1 MEMLDYG
8 THVVAGV
15 TPGKGG
21 GEVCGLPVYNTVAE
35 ALRAHPE
42 INTSLVSVPREGTK
56 DAALEAIA
64 HPGIRLVNI
73 LTEGV
78 PRRDAAEIVQFA
90 RDRGVRVIGPASVG
104 IINPV
109 ERVKVGAIGGNDPGV
124 FYPGEIAVFSKSG
137 GMCLSIA
144 IEIFNTLGYGTSIV
158 VGIGGD
164 RISGTSFR
172 DLLELIR
179 DDKDTVMVILN
190 SEIGGDYEE
199 EAARYIQETHY
210 PKPVVAR
217 LTGIG
222 AQKIFPRGSRMG
234 HAGAIIGEGRFGT
247 YESKV
252 EAFEKARALRSPK
265 TSEELVAFVER
276 AMPHRG
282 PDFEVAVSKEFELVS
297 ISKTKLEN
305 LKNQVRAV
313 QLRTHLSQLVDGTP
327 YFRGHPLPQL
337 MRQASLP
344 RMIFEALTKKDADA
358 DQAARLARD
367 LVFCARNCPVAPSAR
382 NAAVASFRGGSPI
395 NAAVSAG
402 LLTLDA
408 LNHDALAASLQG
420 RYSPMQADAL
430 ALVPQVIEI
439 VACILGNTL
448 SWNKEESIECTA
460 FRAWPGGS
468 RRTRR
473 PTCCGPSS
481 SRASTILRPRPPRW
495 PPSRPFPAAIPS
507 RPRWPRESPR
517 WAMPT
522 PAPARGPRES

>member
-1 MEMLDYG
+1 MSILIDRQTRILIQGITGKQGRKVSMEMLDYG

-64 HPGIRLVNI
+64 QPDIRLVNI

-78 PRRDAAEIVQFA
+78 PRRDAAEIVQAA

-104 IINPV
+104 IINPI

-252 EAFEKARALRSPK
+252 EAFESAGVEVAK

-313 QLRTHLSQLVDGTP
+313 QLRTHLGQLVNGTP
-327 YFRGHPLPQL
+327 YFRGHPLPKL

-358 DQAARLARD
+358 EHAARLASD
-367 LVFCARNCPVAPSAR
+367 LVFAP
-382 NAAVASFRGGSPI
+382 G
-395 NAAVSAG
+395 
-402 LLTLDA
+402 T
-408 LNHDALAASLQG
+408 
-420 RYSPMQADAL
+420 
-430 ALVPQVIEI
+430 VP
-439 VACILGNTL
+439 
-448 SWNKEESIECTA
+448 
-460 FRAWPGGS
+460 S
-468 RRTRR
+468 RRPPGMPPWRPSKAARR
-473 PTCCGPSS
+473 
-481 SRASTILRPRPPRW
+481 STPR
-495 PPSRPFPAAIPS
+495 SVQ
-507 RPRWPRESPR
+507 
-517 WAMPT
+517 
-522 PAPARGPRES
+522 GC